1 LVARY
6 YSRLPEPKEALK
18 KSLNTLTLEHRGFG
32 HSLNG
37 SAHGL
42 FHLSDLQS

>member
-1 LVARY
+1 
-6 YSRLPEPKEALK
+6 
-18 KSLNTLTLEHRGFG
+18 LTLEHRGFG

-42 FHLSDLQS
+42 FHLSDLQSWL